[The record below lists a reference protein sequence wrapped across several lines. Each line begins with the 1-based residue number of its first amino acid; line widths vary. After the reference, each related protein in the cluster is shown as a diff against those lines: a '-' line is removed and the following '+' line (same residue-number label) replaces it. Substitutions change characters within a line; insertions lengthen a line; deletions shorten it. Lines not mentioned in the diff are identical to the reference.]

1 MGIFLQFKHPF
12 YDQSYLSVITIHFYF
27 FFIQVQ
33 RSWYKKQ
40 PQKKKKKKKK
50 KKKTGRISL
59 INIRL
64 ILISNLLKYFT
75 ALLHKHIWQ
84 IKDCSPDSIQKC
96 ADE

>member
-1 MGIFLQFKHPF
+1 MSIFLQFKHPF
-12 YDQSYLSVITIHFYF
+12 YDQSYLSVITIHFHF
-27 FFIQVQ
+27 FSFKFNVLGTA
-33 RSWYKKQ
+33 S
-40 PQKKKKKKKK
+40 KKK

-75 ALLHKHIWQ
+75 ALLRKHIWQ
-84 IKDCSPDSIQKC
+84 IKHCSPDSIQKC

>member
-27 FFIQVQ
+27 FFHSSSTFLVQ
-33 RSWYKKQ
+33 ETAS
-40 PQKKKKKKKK
+40 KKKKKK
-50 KKKTGRISL
+50 KKKTGRNSL

-75 ALLHKHIWQ
+75 ALLHEHLWQ
-84 IKDCSPDSIQKC
+84 IKHCSPDSIQKC